1 MSKDVEALIRGA
13 ALPERS
19 VEICMHPDLVAEHER
34 LERELDKAKR
44 QPRDSLAAGGAERQ
58 LAEQIQKLEA
68 DMEEATVEFK
78 LRAMPR
84 PTWKEF
90 VAAHPPRKD
99 GDKVDER
106 DAYIGVNTETFFPA
120 IVRRSVIRPELDDE
134 LWTLLL
140 DEKLT
145 DRQFDML
152 SNAAWALNR
161 GEVDVPFS
169 RAASRTLETSES
181 E

>member
-13 ALPERS
+13 KLPERS
-19 VEICMHPDLVAEHER
+19 VPVCMHPDLVAEHER
-34 LERELDKAKR
+34 LERELDKAR
-44 QPRDSLAAGGAERQ
+44 QQARTSLADGGQAQRLAERIR
-58 LAEQIQKLEA
+58 ELEA
-68 DMEEATVEFK
+68 EMEESMVEFK

-84 PTWKEF
+84 PTWKAF
-90 VAAHPPRKD
+90 IAAHPPRRD
-99 GDKVDER
+99 GDSVDER
-106 DAYIGVNTETFFPA
+106 DAAIGVNVETFFPA
-120 IVRRSVIRPELDDE
+120 IVRRCTISPELSDE

-145 DRQFDML
+145 DRQFDTL
-152 SNAAWALNR
+152 SNAAWYLNR

-169 RAASRTLETSES
+169 RAASRILENSES

>member
-1 MSKDVEALIRGA
+1 MKDVEALIRSA
-13 ALPERS
+13 QLPQDS
-19 VEICMHPDLVAEHER
+19 VPVCMRADLVAEHER

-44 QPRDSLAAGGAERQ
+44 QPRDSLAAGGTERQ
-58 LAEQIQKLEA
+58 LAEQIQALEA
-68 DMEEATVEFK
+68 EMEESTVEFK

-99 GDKVDER
+99 DTGKVDER
-106 DAYIGVNTETFFPA
+106 DAYIGVNSDTFFPA
-120 IVRRSVIRPELDDE
+120 IVRRCTIAPELSDE

-145 DRQFDML
+145 DRQFDQL
-152 SNAAWALNR
+152 ANKAWALNR
-161 GEVDVPFS
+161 SEVDVPFS